1 LLTEPFREPVGLV
14 PPSHETVEHV
24 SEIRMRVR
32 AGSLAELLVEA
43 GRALAELQ
51 LRGTAAVAL
60 DDWRPLDV
68 SAGDRAALL
77 AEWLNELIF
86 LAETERWVAT
96 EFEIQRIGTASVT
109 ANARGVAVDRA
120 PGLVKAATLH
130 GLRVEEAPGGL
141 TGEVILDV

>member
-1 LLTEPFREPVGLV
+1 
-14 PPSHETVEHV
+14 
-24 SEIRMRVR
+24 MRVR
-32 AGSLAELLVEA
+32 AGSLGQLLVKA

-51 LRGTAAVAL
+51 LRGAVAPAPG
-60 DDWRPLDV
+60 DWRPLDV
-68 SAGDRAALL
+68 SASDRSALL

-96 EFEIQRIGTASVT
+96 EFEIQRIGSASVT
-109 ANARGVAVDRA
+109 AKARGGGVDRA

-130 GLRVEEAPGGL
+130 ELRVEEVPGGM